1 MNYYAV
7 QVQTG
12 KEEKIIETV
21 QTTLAFRIEKQ
32 RFIFPILCFIIL
44 KLDFSDLFRRFS
56 RKTHQFELL
65 IFQPKILNIL
75 FACFVYLNKRMLIA

>member
-32 RFIFPILCFIIL
+32 RFIFPKRLL
-44 KLDFSDLFRRFS
+44 KI
-56 RKTHQFELL
+56 RK
-65 IFQPKILNIL
+65 
-75 FACFVYLNKRMLIA
+75 